1 MKFGRPGASGSRDA
15 TMGPR
20 INIVL
25 DFENIGHR
33 DIVSLTVTKSVKNHS
48 HGRVGGPGAWGL
60 GLVEVEIR
68 RSARNLNI
76 MLNYENRGHRDFN
89 YHYLHS
95 YCNL

>member
-33 DIVSLTVTKSVKNHS
+33 DIVSLTVTKSVKNHR
-48 HGRVGGPGAWGL
+48 HGKVGGPGAWGL
-60 GLVEVEIR
+60 WKWRYDDRPGILT
-68 RSARNLNI
+68 S
-76 MLNYENRGHRDFN
+76 
-89 YHYLHS
+89 
-95 YCNL
+95 C